1 MGLPLR
7 KFINCQGDNKKYK
20 IACYGNY
27 NCGIL
32 MQSRWA
38 GQLLES
44 ENSTELQRMRRPW
57 QVERRRKEM
66 TGCVAPARRP
76 GYWALS

>member
-7 KFINCQGDNKKYK
+7 KLRNCRVDNKKYK
-20 IACYGNY
+20 IVCYGNY
-27 NCGIL
+27 SCGIL

-44 ENSTELQRMRRPW
+44 ENSTGLQRTSSPL
-57 QVERRRKEM
+57 QVDRRREAV
-66 TGCVAPARRP
+66 TAGAAPAR
-76 GYWALS
+76 GLG